1 MNSIEF
7 ARTLFTLRMERKLT
21 VEELAEAMN
30 VAPGVICEWECA
42 KTSPSLDTMNKLA
55 KFYGIPLDEIIRN
68 PKPKEIPKV
77 EAKPPEEAEPE
88 PAPEEAPAPEAVP
101 VTEASPA
108 GGRRGKKRKIAF
120 WEILIIVLLLA
131 IIGAAV
137 FFLFR
142 PDLFPLPDS
151 AVLDGITNL
160 RI

>member
-77 EAKPPEEAEPE
+77 ETKPLEEPE
-88 PAPEEAPAPEAVP
+88 TSPEEAPSPEAVP
-101 VTEASPA
+101 AAESIPA
-108 GGRRGKKRKIAF
+108 GGRRGKKRKVAF

-151 AVLDGITNL
+151 AVIDGITNL

>member
-77 EAKPPEEAEPE
+77 EAKPLEEPE
-88 PAPEEAPAPEAVP
+88 TAPEEAPAPEAVP
-101 VTEASPA
+101 AAESIPA
-108 GGRRGKKRKIAF
+108 GGRRGKKRKVAF
-120 WEILIIVLLLA
+120 WEILIILLLLA

-151 AVLDGITNL
+151 AVIDGITNL